1 MSSLHL
7 AIVAPLILSIF
18 IPLFYRIFRQLHTGW
33 FVLPLPIIL
42 FVYFLNFL
50 PETMRGRSLIEIIN
64 WIPTL
69 GINFTAK
76 IDGLGLLFA
85 LLITGIGAL
94 VVLYSIYYLAN
105 NKEKLN
111 HFYVYLLLFMGAMLG
126 VVLSDNLI
134 VMYGFW
140 ELTSFSS
147 FLLIGYWYERDKS
160 RYGAQKSMLITV
172 FGGLAMLGGFI
183 LLYIMT
189 GTFSVTELIFQANA
203 IYNHALFVPALVCIL
218 LGAFTKS
225 AQFPFYIWL
234 PDAMEAPTPV
244 SAYLHSA
251 TMVKAGIYL
260 AARFTPVFG
269 EHFLWFWLV
278 TGVGILT
285 LIWGSV
291 FAVKQTDLKAILA
304 FSTVSQLGLIMSLL
318 GAGAAALHYEFLD
331 ENIYTVAVT
340 AAIFHLINHAT
351 FKGSLFM
358 AAGII
363 DHETGT
369 RDIRKLGGLMH
380 FMPITFTISIIG
392 AFSMAGLPPF
402 NGFLSKEMFF
412 TAMVHVTEMD
422 LFNLETWGILFP
434 VLAWIA
440 SIFTFVYSM
449 ILVFKTFTGKYQ
461 PDKLDKT
468 PHEAPMGLLISPVI
482 LVSLV
487 IVFGF
492 FPNLL
497 SDSLISPAMASI
509 LPSLLGAGE
518 EFMVHISFWHGPNIE
533 LFMTIGVI
541 ILGII
546 LFKTHSRWK
555 KNYKAIPEKLALNRY
570 YDLLIEGIQSV
581 SYKVTNT
588 YMNGSIRSY
597 LVYIFTFLIFI
608 LAAILIGKNAFT
620 FDTSNVSSIG
630 VYEVILAILVVLASI
645 CILFAK
651 SRMTSIILLGAV
663 GYTVSLFYVLFRAP
677 DLALTQLVIET
688 ISVALFL
695 VCFYHLPKL
704 RRFET
709 RMRFRLTNALISL
722 GVGAVVTLI
731 ALSAH
736 SNKLFPSI
744 SQYYVE
750 NTYTE
755 AAGKNMVNVILVDF
769 RGFDT
774 LFEITVLAI
783 ASLGIFGM
791 IKLRLNRRKEE

>member
-18 IPLFYRIFRQLHTGW
+18 IPLFYRIFRHLHTGW

-42 FVYFLNFL
+42 FVYFLTFL

-94 VVLYSIYYLAN
+94 VVLYSIYYLAK

-172 FGGLAMLGGFI
+172 FGGLAMLGGII

-189 GTFSVTELIFQANA
+189 GTFSVTELISQTNA
-203 IYNHALFVPALVCIL
+203 IYNHPLFVPALVCIL

-461 PDKLDKT
+461 PDKLDKK
-468 PHEAPMGLLISPVI
+468 PHEAPIGLLISPVI

-487 IVFGF
+487 IIFGL

-518 EFMVHISFWHGPNIE
+518 EYMVHISFWHGPNIE
-533 LFMTIGVI
+533 LFMTLGVI
-541 ILGII
+541 ILGSV
-546 LFKTHSRWK
+546 LYKTQSRWK
-555 KNYKAIPEKLALNRY
+555 KIYKAIPERLALNRF
-570 YDLLIEGIQSV
+570 YDYLIEGIQSA
-581 SYKVTNT
+581 SYKLTKT

-597 LVYIFTFLIFI
+597 LVYIFAFFIVI
-608 LAAILIGKNAFT
+608 LAAALIGKNAFLL
-620 FDTSNVSSIG
+620 DTSNVSSIG
-630 VYEVILAILVVLASI
+630 VYEVALAILVVLGSI

-709 RMRFRLTNALISL
+709 RMRFRFTNALISV
-722 GVGAVVTLI
+722 GVGAVVILI

-736 SNKLFPSI
+736 SNKLFDSI

>member
-1 MSSLHL
+1 MSYLHL
-7 AIVAPLILSIF
+7 AILAPLLFSIF
-18 IPLFYRIFRQLHTGW
+18 IPFFYKIFRRIHTGW

-42 FVYFLNFL
+42 FIYFLTFIPITSNQKTII
-50 PETMRGRSLIEIIN
+50 ESLN
-64 WIPTL
+64 WIPSL

-76 IDGLGLLFA
+76 VDGLGLLFA

-94 VVLYSIYYLAN
+94 VVLYSIYYLAKD
-105 NKEKLN
+105 KEKLN
-111 HFYVYLLLFMGAMLG
+111 TFYVYLLLFMGAMLG

-134 VMYGFW
+134 VMYAFW

-172 FGGLAMLGGFI
+172 FGGLAMLCGII

-189 GTFSVTELIFQANA
+189 GTFSITEIVPQSNEIFH
-203 IYNHALFVPALVCIL
+203 HALFIPALLCIL

-260 AARFTPVFG
+260 VARFTPVFG
-269 EHFLWFWLV
+269 ESSVWFWLV
-278 TGVGILT
+278 AGVGMIT
-285 LIWGSV
+285 LIWGSI
-291 FAVKQTDLKAILA
+291 FAVKQTDLKSILA

-318 GAGAAALHYEFLD
+318 GVGAAALHYEALD
-331 ENIYTVAVT
+331 DNIFTVATT

-369 RDIRKLGGLMH
+369 RDIHKLGGLMH
-380 FMPITFTISIIG
+380 VMPITFTISLIG
-392 AFSMAGLPPF
+392 TLSMAGLPPF

-412 TAMVHVTEMD
+412 AAMVRVTEMD
-422 LFNLETWGILFP
+422 IFNLETLGVLFP
-434 VLAWIA
+434 VIAWVA
-440 SIFTFVYSM
+440 SVFTFIYSM

-461 PDKLDKT
+461 PEKLGKK
-468 PHEAPMGLLISPVI
+468 PHEAPIGMLISPII

-487 IVFGF
+487 IIFGL

-497 SDSLISPAMASI
+497 SDSLISPAMAAV
-509 LPSLLGAGE
+509 LPSLLQVGGVFE
-518 EFMVHISFWHGPNIE
+518 VHITFWHGLTIE
-533 LFMTIGVI
+533 LFMTMGVI
-541 ILGII
+541 IMGLI
-546 LFKTHSRWK
+546 LYKTYPKWK
-555 KNYKAIPEKLALNRY
+555 KIYKAIPEKLSINGF
-570 YDLLIEGIQSV
+570 YDGTIEGSQSV
-581 SYKVTNT
+581 SNKLMNMN
-588 YMNGSIRSY
+588 MNGSIRSY
-597 LVYIFTFLIFI
+597 LVYIFAFFIIILSTTLIW
-608 LAAILIGKNAFT
+608 KNAFKL
-620 FDTSNVSSIG
+620 DTSNVSSIG
-630 VYEVILAILVVLASI
+630 VYEVVLAIFVVVSSI
-645 CILFAK
+645 SILFVK

-704 RRFET
+704 RKFET
-709 RMRFRLTNALISL
+709 RLTFKLTNALISF
-722 GVGAVVTLI
+722 GVGAVVTAI

-736 SNKLFPSI
+736 SNKLFSSI

-750 NTYTE
+750 NTYEE

-783 ASLGIFGM
+783 AALGIYGL
-791 IKLRLNRRKEE
+791 IKLRLNRGKEG

>member
-18 IPLFYRIFRQLHTGW
+18 IPLFYKIFRHFHTGW
-33 FVLPLPIIL
+33 FVLPLPVLL
-42 FVYFLNFL
+42 FVYFLSFL
-50 PETMRGRSLIEIIN
+50 PTTMGGKTVIKMTN
-64 WIPTL
+64 WIPSL

-94 VVLYSIYYLAN
+94 VVLYSIYYLAK

-111 HFYVYLLLFMGAMLG
+111 QFYVYLLLFMGAMLG

-172 FGGLAMLGGFI
+172 FGGLALLGGII

-189 GTFSVTELIFQANA
+189 GTFSVTELIPQAND
-203 IYNHALFVPALVCIL
+203 IFNHTLFVPALLCIL

-260 AARFTPVFG
+260 VARFTPMFG

-278 TGVGILT
+278 TCVGIIT

-358 AAGII
+358 AAGIV

-412 TAMVHVTEMD
+412 TAMVHITEMN
-422 LFNLETWGILFP
+422 LFNLETLGIVFP

-461 PDKLDKT
+461 PEKLVKK
-468 PHEAPMGLLISPVI
+468 PHEAPIGLLISPVI

-487 IVFGF
+487 IIFGF

-509 LPSLLGAGE
+509 LPSLLEAGE
-518 EFMVHISFWHGPNIE
+518 EFMVHISFWHGINIE
-533 LFMTIGVI
+533 LIMTLGVI
-541 ILGII
+541 LLGII
-546 LFKTHSRWK
+546 LYKTHSRWQQIY
-555 KNYKAIPEKLALNRY
+555 KNIPEKLSLNRL
-570 YDLLIEGIQSV
+570 YDALIEGVQSG
-581 SYKVTNT
+581 SYTFTKS

-597 LVYIFTFLIFI
+597 LVYVFAFFIFI
-608 LAAILIGKNAFT
+608 LAFTLLGKNAIT
-620 FDTSNVSSIG
+620 YDTSNVSSVG
-630 VYEVILAILVVLASI
+630 VYEVILAIFVILGSI

-709 RMRFRLTNALISL
+709 RIGFKLTNALISV

-736 SNKLFPSI
+736 SSKLFDSI

-750 NTYTE
+750 NTYKE

-791 IKLRLNRRKEE
+791 IKLRLNRRKEG